1 MGIFVGLAAVKFL
14 YSRFGPIAPR
24 YMFQVCLCLIA
35 LCSGLQ
41 LVANDPQQMLI
52 LLGVQN
58 FLATVGTAS
67 FNNMLQDISTPQVRG
82 KVFGLNYLV
91 VGLVAIPGPLL
102 VGVIS
107 DSFGNDPRALIQA
120 VSYVSIPALF
130 ISLIV
135 YALTNSSYMNTVRTI
150 ANQESLTPE
159 MGIV

>member
-1 MGIFVGLAAVKFL
+1 
-14 YSRFGPIAPR
+14 
-24 YMFQVCLCLIA
+24 
-35 LCSGLQ
+35 
-41 LVANDPQQMLI
+41 
-52 LLGVQN
+52 
-58 FLATVGTAS
+58 
-67 FNNMLQDISTPQVRG
+67 MLQDISTPQVRG

-107 DSFGNDPRALIQA
+107 DSFGNDPRALIKA

-135 YALTNSSYMNTVRTI
+135 YALTNSLYMNTVRTI